1 MSKRF
6 RRLSHTIYECKYH
19 LVFCP
24 KYRHRVLLDEVKEY
38 TRREIENLLRQ
49 KEAVEI
55 IELNV
60 QADHVHLIVWIP
72 PKYSVSEVMGYLKGK
87 LAIRLFQ
94 RYERLGKRFWGRHLW
109 SRGYCVST
117 IGIDEE
123 RIREYVKWQ
132 EKKQKEIEHRQG
144 ELFDDEEEG

>member
-6 RRLSHTIYECKYH
+6 RKLSHTIYECKYH

-24 KYRHRVLLDEVKEY
+24 KYRRRILKDEIKEY
-38 TRREIENLLRQ
+38 ARREIENLLRQ
-49 KEAVEI
+49 KEAIEI

-60 QADHVHLIVWIP
+60 QSDHIHLVAWIP
-72 PKYSVSEVMGYLKGK
+72 PKYAVSAVMGYLKGK
-87 LAIRLFQ
+87 LAIRIFQ
-94 RYERLGKRFWGRHLW
+94 RYEKLGKQFWGRHLW

-117 IGIDEE
+117 IGIDEQ

-132 EKKQKEIEHRQG
+132 EEKEREIEKLQG
-144 ELFDDEEEG
+144 NLFGEDEN

>member
-6 RRLSHTIYECKYH
+6 RKLSHTIYECKYH

-24 KYRHRVLLDEVKEY
+24 KYRRRILKEEIREY
-38 TRREIENLLRQ
+38 ARREIENLLRQ

-60 QADHVHLIVWIP
+60 QSDHIHLVVWIP
-72 PKYSVSEVMGYLKGK
+72 PKYAVSEVMGYLKGK
-87 LAIRLFQ
+87 LAIKMFQ
-94 RYERLGKRFWGRHLW
+94 RYEKLGKQFWGRHVW

-117 IGIDEE
+117 IGIDEQ

-132 EKKQKEIEHRQG
+132 EDKERDIEKLQG
-144 ELFDDEEEG
+144 NLFGEDEG